1 MQSFFSPKSDHDMLQ
16 SMRRDRR
23 RGQNTPVVSENS
35 GKEELPK
42 RAEGEQFRELTA
54 TVNIATSDMNSTYSA
69 KLATTEE
76 LAKLINNLFKPVFPQ
91 WYGCRVFVDNGRVRI
106 QLYFADN
113 VGAQYPEGTI
123 KVLEPIQANNRNI
136 DRTGIGLVQAMNS
149 RGQYATVYKLTQEG
163 KDALGEFVY
172 ENSANGKSNYIG
184 DYRDRNYNWNNKQIC
199 CETIDRD
206 IANRT
211 TICVMIEID
220 PLRLCKKLY
229 GAEKEPGIN
238 WVYDVHP
245 IRPIPGSEVF
255 SGNMAIGSSKWLL
268 DIKQIDPQD
277 ISDAMANVTG
287 YLAVGSLGI
296 YRN

>member
-1 MQSFFSPKSDHDMLQ
+1 
-16 SMRRDRR
+16 
-23 RGQNTPVVSENS
+23 
-35 GKEELPK
+35 
-42 RAEGEQFRELTA
+42 
-54 TVNIATSDMNSTYSA
+54 
-69 KLATTEE
+69 
-76 LAKLINNLFKPVFPQ
+76 
-91 WYGCRVFVDNGRVRI
+91 
-106 QLYFADN
+106 
-113 VGAQYPEGTI
+113 
-123 KVLEPIQANNRNI
+123 
-136 DRTGIGLVQAMNS
+136 
-149 RGQYATVYKLTQEG
+149 
-163 KDALGEFVY
+163 
-172 ENSANGKSNYIG
+172 
-184 DYRDRNYNWNNKQIC
+184 
-199 CETIDRD
+199 
-206 IANRT
+206 
-211 TICVMIEID
+211 MIEID